1 MSRQQSGIREF
12 AEAGGNPGE
21 TRKTRA
27 AWPLAKRAR
36 VAPSSMRRSGGGV
49 AWPALVELPCG
60 GSVPVWCRQLHS
72 SGGSAL

>member
-1 MSRQQSGIREF
+1 VSRQQSGIREF

-36 VAPSSMRRSGGGV
+36 VAPSSMRRSEGRGRV
-49 AWPALVELPCG
+49 AGA
-60 GSVPVWCRQLHS
+60 S
-72 SGGSAL
+72 